1 MATADRSRE
10 EASRRREERKFHL
23 LERILDPPGQIL
35 FARYGPDFQCLLFSP
50 FISPPCERVNLSF
63 RKSFLYPHPL
73 QTGRSNH
80 NKPLA
85 VYKLSYPIIS
95 RDRNNMKSDM
105 VCHIE
110 DAPILLPP

>member
-35 FARYGPDFQCLLFSP
+35 FARYGPDFQRLLFSP
-50 FISPPCERVNLSF
+50 FISPPCERVNLNF
-63 RKSFLYPHPL
+63 RKSFLHPHPL

-80 NKPLA
+80 NTPLP
-85 VYKLSYPIIS
+85 VKKTSETVIFCV
-95 RDRNNMKSDM
+95 RNDM
-105 VCHIE
+105 EHDMACHLR
-110 DAPILLPP
+110 DAPIILQP